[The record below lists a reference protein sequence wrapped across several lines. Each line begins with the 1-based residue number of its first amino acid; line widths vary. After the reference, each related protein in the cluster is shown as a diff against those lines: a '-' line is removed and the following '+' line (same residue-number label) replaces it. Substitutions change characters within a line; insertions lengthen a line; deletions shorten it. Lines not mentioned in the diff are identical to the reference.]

1 MPAAKSPTVDRY
13 EYGWLLSSL
22 NGAARVADTLGLQHG
37 RLDADL
43 ILAEGPR
50 SVGLDDWGDEAFIPR
65 LRHAVATAN
74 REPLTPLSRVL
85 TRHLLLQA
93 LRNRLQFRDYLKRTS
108 AIQDVPVQRPIF
120 VLGFPRTGTTLIQ
133 NLLALHPSR
142 RGLQFWE
149 LARPTPLV
157 ADPKRDTAKRM
168 AGAKRELQVAYM
180 VAPEMAEMHAIA
192 YDTMEEC
199 WPLFAPAFAVLN
211 WDLSSGFA
219 DYGQWLLDQDMRG
232 PYAEYRV
239 YLQALL
245 HQRPTETLVLKCP
258 EHLWFLDA
266 LFDVFPDAG
275 VVWTHRSPFASI
287 GSYSS
292 MTSLAW
298 RMLYGAVDPH
308 EVGEHI
314 SDRFQTGLARAM
326 EVRARVGE
334 DRFFDVHFRQLVDDP
349 ATVLRGITEKFD
361 LPQSDDADVQA
372 YLATSRAD
380 DRGRHNYDAS
390 VFGLNSA
397 QIDDRFSQYIERF
410 SLQSRR

>member
-13 EYGWLLSSL
+13 EYGWLLSAL
-22 NGAARVADTLGLQHG
+22 NGAARAGDAVGLPHG
-37 RLDADL
+37 RLDAAL

-65 LRHAVATAN
+65 MRHAVATAN

-93 LRNRLQFRDYLKRTS
+93 LRNRLQFRDYLKRTP
-108 AIQDVPVQRPIF
+108 AIHDVAIERPIF

-149 LARPTPLV
+149 LARPTPLL
-157 ADPKRDTAKRM
+157 ADAKRDTARRI
-168 AGAKRELQVAYM
+168 AGAKRELQVAYL

-211 WDLSSGFA
+211 WDLTSGFA
-219 DYGQWLLDQDMRG
+219 DYGQWLLEQDMRG

-245 HQRPTETLVLKCP
+245 HQRSAETLVLKCP

-266 LFDVFPDAG
+266 LFDVFPDAA
-275 VVWTHRSPFASI
+275 VVWTHRSPFDSI

-292 MTSLAW
+292 MTSLSW
-298 RMLYGAVDPH
+298 RMLYGAVDAH

-314 SDRFQTGLARAM
+314 SDRFQTGVQRAM
-326 EVRARVGE
+326 DVRDRVGE
-334 DRFFDVHFRQLVDDP
+334 DRFFDVDFRQLVTDP
-349 ATVLRGITEKFD
+349 AGVLKSISHKFD
-361 LPQSDDADVQA
+361 LANSDDADIQA

-380 DRGRHNYDAS
+380 DRGRHSYDAG
-390 VFGLNSA
+390 VFGLDA
-397 QIDDRFSQYIERF
+397 AHIDDRFSRYIDRF
-410 SLQSRR
+410 SLWSDG